1 MAEQG
6 ILVIGGG
13 ISGLTVALEAAE
25 AGHEVTIVE
34 KNPYL
39 GGRVAQLNKYF
50 PKLCPPVCGLEINY
64 RRIKECKS
72 AKVSFHTMA
81 RVESVKAK
89 GGSFEVTVIRTPRYV
104 NDRCVGC
111 DACAE
116 ACPAY
121 RPDDFNFGMRKTK
134 AAYLPFEQAYPM
146 QYVIDKSSCAAGC
159 GQKCKEAC
167 KYGAV
172 DLEMKPET
180 LKLNVSAIVVA
191 TGWNPYDITKAA
203 NLGMGRVK
211 NVITNMMMERLAAPN
226 GPTGGKILR
235 PSDGKEPKK
244 VAFVQCAGSRDEN
257 HLPYCSYICCMAS
270 LKQTAYLKEQ
280 YPDAAAEIFYID
292 MRTPGRYEKF
302 YWKVRDMEGVSLTKG
317 KVARIEQADN
327 DDVTVTL
334 EDVLQGKRVQ
344 RTFDM
349 VVLAAGMEA
358 SLRQAPVP
366 LDINY
371 TAEGMIVPSSLK
383 PGIYAVGSAK
393 SPVDVAKSVQDAT
406 GAALKSIQSALLV
419 AGGVK

>member
-1 MAEQG
+1 MAEQS

-25 AGHEVTIVE
+25 AGHDVVIVE

-64 RRIKECKS
+64 RRIKEN
-72 AKVSFHTMA
+72 AKVTWHTMA
-81 RVESVKAK
+81 QVESVRA
-89 GGSFEVTVIRTPRYV
+89 GDGSFDVTVSIAPRYI

-111 DACAE
+111 DACAQ
-116 ACPAY
+116 ACPAS
-121 RPDDFNFGMRKTK
+121 RSDDFNFGMSQTK

-146 QYVIDKSSCAAGC
+146 QYVIDASSCKKDC

-172 DLEMKPET
+172 DLDMKPRSI
-180 LKLNVSAIVVA
+180 KINCAAIVVA
-191 TGWNPYDITKAA
+191 AGWNPYDITKAD
-203 NLGMGRVK
+203 NLGMGKVK
-211 NVITNMMMERLAAPN
+211 NVVTNMMMERLAAPN

-235 PSDGKEPKK
+235 PSDGKEAKK

-280 YPDAAAEIFYID
+280 YPDATSDIFYID

-302 YWKVRDMEGVSLTKG
+302 YWKVRDMEGVRLTKG
-317 KVARIEQADN
+317 KVAKVENAAG

-334 EDVLQGKRVQ
+334 EDVLSGKRVQ
-344 RTFDM
+344 QTFDM

-358 SLRQAPVP
+358 SARKTPVP

-371 TAEGMIVPSSLK
+371 TAEGMIIPSSLK
-383 PGIYAVGSAK
+383 PGIYAVGTAK

-406 GAALKSIQSALLV
+406 GAALKSIQSMVSLS
-419 AGGVK
+419 GGRK